1 MTALD
6 RIRSRRNPRIQT
18 IRAIRA
24 GKNRDL
30 VLLEGGHLVEEAL
43 ESGWEVPWLLFAE
56 EGLAAGDC
64 RVLSGAAA
72 RGVDAFP
79 CDSGILE
86 EVRDLDS
93 PGRLLGVAARP
104 RTRLAAVLD
113 AAAGSGGLVVVS
125 AGIQDPGN
133 LGALVRSA
141 AGLGA
146 AGVAVLAGGVS
157 PWHPRALRGAS
168 GTTFRIPV
176 AEGVSVETLV
186 AGAAERGLELWA
198 AEACGEDPRKVRRE
212 GPVALL
218 LGEEGRG
225 LPQGLAA
232 RCARKI
238 GIPLSRGVESLNVA
252 AAGAILAFVLG
263 EPG

>member
-6 RIRSRRNPRIQT
+6 RIRSRRNPRIQA

-24 GKNRDL
+24 GKNRDR

-43 ESGWEVPWLLFAE
+43 ESGWEVRWLLFTE
-56 EGLAAGDC
+56 EGLAASD
-64 RVLSGAAA
+64 RKVLSRAAA

-79 CDSGILE
+79 CDAGILE

-93 PGRLLGVAARP
+93 PGRLLGVASRP
-104 RTRLAAVLD
+104 RTELAAVLD
-113 AAAGSGGLVVVS
+113 GARSPGAFVVVS
-125 AGIQDPGN
+125 AGIQDPRN
-133 LGALVRSA
+133 LGALIRSV

-146 AGVAVLAGGVS
+146 AGVVVLAGGVS

-176 AEGVSVETLV
+176 AEGISAEALIGD
-186 AGAAERGLELWA
+186 AGERGLELWA
-198 AEACGEDPRKVRRE
+198 ADAEGEDPRKIRRD

-225 LPQGLAA
+225 LPAPLAA
-232 RCARKI
+232 RSARKV

-263 EPG
+263 EQG